1 MRTSGIQFGRRWAT
15 AFAGIAIVAAACTSS
30 GGGAGVYGDGAT
42 SAPAASPAAASAA
55 AASTAPSAAAGGGK
69 YATGNEDD
77 YGTPA
82 SKPPAASAGAAGAT
96 AIAVANGAVGAFL
109 TGADGMTLYIFKK
122 DSAGKSACEGGCATN
137 WPPLVADGGAV
148 PTAGDGVTGALTTFA
163 RPDGS
168 MQVAYKGAPL
178 YYYAGDTAAGD
189 TNGQGVGGTGSS
201 RRRRLTARPASE
213 PSAVTR
219 YAAASCCLG
228 PPSVWIGSVPSAA
241 STNVRAIRPKTIGR
255 PAASPACS
263 MITP

>member
-1 MRTSGIQFGRRWAT
+1 MGT

-42 SAPAASPAAASAA
+42 TVPAASPAASAA

-82 SKPPAASAGAAGAT
+82 SKPPASAGTAGAASIGLG
-96 AIAVANGAVGAFL
+96 NGAVGAFL

-148 PTAGDGVTGALTTFA
+148 PTAGDGVTGALTTF
-163 RPDGS
+163 P
-168 MQVAYKGAPL
+168 AP
-178 YYYAGDTAAGD
+178 
-189 TNGQGVGGTGSS
+189 
-201 RRRRLTARPASE
+201 TARCRSPTRVRRSTTTPATRPRATRTARASGE
-213 PSAVTR
+213 LVRRGAV
-219 YAAASCCLG
+219 G
-228 PPSVWIGSVPSAA
+228 
-241 STNVRAIRPKTIGR
+241 
-255 PAASPACS
+255 
-263 MITP
+263 